1 MALCL
6 LGGDGA
12 LSLCLLGGDVL
23 GLILE
28 GLRNPLDPR
37 AAVSLGSVSRRLRA
51 LTQELR
57 RQLRA
62 DHESVAE
69 LCLCTIWCHSC
80 GGHRLTEMSGS
91 VPMSCKELH
100 EAKTASFRFEIS
112 TWSERWERWERRS
125 ACPAQ
130 GTLAT
135 LGTLGLVLPALEELL
150 LTEYHNRELLLE
162 YHCLEAFQMEHRPPH
177 DGVQQLAVGLNAG
190 ALPALT
196 TLIASCMH
204 VGDAGASALGAA
216 LGRGALPRLKSLT
229 LQAAA
234 IGDAGLVA
242 LAPALWGL
250 PALEEL
256 GLQHNPLSDEG
267 LAALVAPPPPAG
279 ALSPPAG
286 GLAKLKR
293 LNLGFTQV
301 SEAGCAAL
309 SSALNSGTLP
319 ALGHLHLKGVPASAA
334 AKAAVGEALKQAA
347 VQRWRALEEEARK
360 DFLVG
365 EDFLRASSS

>member
-1 MALCL
+1 MALRVL
-6 LGGDGA
+6 DH
-12 LSLCLLGGDVL
+12 DVL
-23 GLILE
+23 GVILE

-69 LCLCTIWCHSC
+69 LCLCTM
-80 GGHRLTEMSGS
+80 EMSGS
-91 VPMSCKELH
+91 VPMRCKELR

-125 ACPAQ
+125 ACPAL

-150 LTEYHNRELLLE
+150 LTEFPG
-162 YHCLEAFQMEHRPPH
+162 LEAEQLEHRPPH
-177 DGVQQLAVGLNAG
+177 DGVQQLAVGLGAG
-190 ALPALT
+190 ALPAVI
-196 TLIASCMH
+196 TLITSCMH

-279 ALSPPAG
+279 ALPSPTCV
-286 GLAKLKR
+286 LTKLKQ
-293 LNLGFTQV
+293 LHLYNTQV
-301 SEAGCAAL
+301 TDAGCATL
-309 SSALNSGTLP
+309 VSALHSGALP
-319 ALGHLHLKGVPASAA
+319 ALEWLQLGRTPASAA
-334 AKAAVGEALKQAA
+334 AKAFVHEVMEASMAKRGGKIESPSAHC
-347 VQRWRALEEEARK
+347 
-360 DFLVG
+360 G
-365 EDFLRASSS
+365 ASWDVLQ

>member
-91 VPMSCKELH
+91 VPMSCKELR

-125 ACPAQ
+125 ACPAL

-135 LGTLGLVLPALEELL
+135 LGTLGLVLPALERLFLVERSG
-150 LTEYHNRELLLE
+150 T
-162 YHCLEAFQMEHRPPH
+162 AGH
-177 DGVQQLAVGLNAG
+177 DGVQRLVVGLGAG
-190 ALPALT
+190 ALPAVNYLY
-196 TLIASCMH
+196 IGRVH
-204 VGDAGASALGAA
+204 VGDAGASALAAA
-216 LGRGALPRLKSLT
+216 LGRGALPRLKVLALNS
-229 LQAAA
+229 AA
-234 IGDAGLVA
+234 IGDAALVA
-242 LAPALWGL
+242 LAPALWRR
-250 PALEEL
+250 PALESLYFGGNLL
-256 GLQHNPLSDEG
+256 GDEG
-267 LAALVAPPPPAG
+267 LTALLPPPPPAG
-279 ALSPPAG
+279 TPPLPTG
-286 GLAKLKR
+286 GLKKLKVLYLR
-293 LNLGFTQV
+293 GTQITD
-301 SEAGCAAL
+301 AGCAAL
-309 SSALNSGTLP
+309 ASTLYSGALP
-319 ALGHLHLKGVPASAA
+319 ALDTLNLNVIPASAA
-334 AKAAVGEALKQAA
+334 AKDGVREALAKSACA
-347 VQRWRALEEEARK
+347 ISLC
-360 DFLVG
+360 LLTS
-365 EDFLRASSS
+365 EDLL